1 MKSLK
6 YILLIFVVMFS
17 VGHLSAQ
24 LSVGLRDT
32 RYVNVSYSFLKNYSV
47 RFEQSV
53 YAEKPKCQ
61 YFRLYTSYFRYI
73 NFFKVSVTPY
83 FGMTYGDIYKSLGA
97 DIDVSCTPVSLL
109 TVKAGFTPHYD
120 TGLDYSN
127 LYLASIGINCN
138 KQISLI
144 GTFTNRPEYRAPEK
158 RLRAGVRFT
167 VGKLWVLPEVSIP
180 ASSQQG
186 RGLRMLASMNY
197 EF

>member
-1 MKSLK
+1 M
-6 YILLIFVVMFS
+6 LLFVFMFS
-17 VGHLSAQ
+17 FGHVSAQ

-61 YFRLYTSYFRYI
+61 YFRIYASYLRDFRI
-73 NFFKVSVTPY
+73 FKVSVSPY
-83 FGMTYGDIYKSLGA
+83 FGMTYGDIYKSLGVNF
-97 DIDVSCTPVSLL
+97 DVAITPVNLF
-109 TVKAGFTPHYD
+109 TIKAGFTPHYD
-120 TGLDYSN
+120 TGLDYSS

-138 KQISLI
+138 KQISLV
-144 GTFTNRPEYRAPEK
+144 GTYTNRPEYRAPEK
-158 RLRAGVRFT
+158 RLRAGIRFT

-180 ASSQQG
+180 AGSHQG
-186 RGLRMLASMNY
+186 KGLRMLASMNY